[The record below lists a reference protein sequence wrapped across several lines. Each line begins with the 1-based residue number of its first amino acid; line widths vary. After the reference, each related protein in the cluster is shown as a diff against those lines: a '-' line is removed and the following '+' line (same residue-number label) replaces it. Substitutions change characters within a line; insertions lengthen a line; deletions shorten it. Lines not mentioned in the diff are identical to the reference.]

1 MFNTTFKNILYIL
14 NSCLIKGIESENH
27 TIFARQ
33 SVNGPATVADM
44 VYISLKGDIVLP
56 WDRQVLGEWNHLFF
70 FTYEIR
76 NVPFNIQYYITI
88 ILLDFP

>member
-1 MFNTTFKNILYIL
+1 M
-14 NSCLIKGIESENH
+14 ESENR

-33 SVNGPATVADM
+33 SVNGRATVADK
-44 VYISLKGDIVLP
+44 VSISLKRDIVLP
-56 WDRQVLGEWNHLFF
+56 CDRQVLGEWNHLFF

>member
-1 MFNTTFKNILYIL
+1 M
-14 NSCLIKGIESENH
+14 ESENR

-33 SVNGPATVADM
+33 SVNGRATVAEK

>member
-1 MFNTTFKNILYIL
+1 M
-14 NSCLIKGIESENH
+14 CARDIEFTHFYDFSQVVGEGNH
-27 TIFARQ
+27 SFI
-33 SVNGPATVADM
+33 
-44 VYISLKGDIVLP
+44 
-56 WDRQVLGEWNHLFF
+56 

>member
-1 MFNTTFKNILYIL
+1 M
-14 NSCLIKGIESENH
+14 ESENR

-33 SVNGPATVADM
+33 SVNGRATVAEK

-76 NVPFNIQYYITI
+76 NVPFNRG
-88 ILLDFP
+88 

>member
-1 MFNTTFKNILYIL
+1 M
-14 NSCLIKGIESENH
+14 CARDIEITYFYDFPIECWYCSD
-27 TIFARQ
+27 I
-33 SVNGPATVADM
+33 V
-44 VYISLKGDIVLP
+44 SLKGDIVLP

-88 ILLDFP
+88 ILLDLP

>member
-1 MFNTTFKNILYIL
+1 M
-14 NSCLIKGIESENH
+14 ESENR

-33 SVNGPATVADM
+33 SVNGRATVADK
-44 VYISLKGDIVLP
+44 VSISLKGDIVLP

>member
-1 MFNTTFKNILYIL
+1 MHFSY
-14 NSCLIKGIESENH
+14 LIKTIESGNR

-33 SVNGPATVADM
+33 SVNGRANVANK
-44 VYISLKGDIVLP
+44 VYISLKGAIVLP

-76 NVPFNIQYYITI
+76 NVPFNIQFYITI
-88 ILLDFP
+88 IPLGFA

>member
-1 MFNTTFKNILYIL
+1 M
-14 NSCLIKGIESENH
+14 ESENR
-27 TIFARQ
+27 TILARQ
-33 SVNGPATVADM
+33 LVNRRATVADK
-44 VYISLKGDIVLP
+44 VYLSLKEDIVLP
-56 WDRQVLGEWNHLFF
+56 WDRQVLVQWNHLFF

>member
-1 MFNTTFKNILYIL
+1 M
-14 NSCLIKGIESENH
+14 ESENR

-33 SVNGPATVADM
+33 SVNGGATVAEK

-76 NVPFNIQYYITI
+76 NVPFNRG
-88 ILLDFP
+88 